1 MSIPMSVGDALLFI
15 DFSLK
20 YYKRLKNTPQELRAA
35 KNGVE
40 QIQTILIVLGRTLDN
55 KTSFLAQD
63 REM

>member
-1 MSIPMSVGDALLFI
+1 MGDALTFI
-15 DFSLK
+15 DFSLRI
-20 YYKRLKNTPQELRAA
+20 YKRLKNTPEELRAA